1 MIKLTAQVSEA
12 LYKQVEALAAQENL
26 SIDQLVALA
35 LEAQVSTWSSQN
47 YLQERARRGNWE
59 NVQKLLEKV
68 PDVEP
73 EEYDRF

>member
-1 MIKLTAQVSEA
+1 MINLTVQVPES

-26 SIDQLVALA
+26 SIDQLVSITLA
-35 LEAQVSTWSSQN
+35 AQVSAWSNQN
-47 YLQERARRGNWE
+47 YLQERASRGNWE

-73 EEYDRF
+73 EEYDRL

>member
-1 MIKLTAQVSEA
+1 MIKLTAQVSED

-26 SIDQLVALA
+26 SIDQLVSIA
-35 LEAQVSTWSSQN
+35 LEKQISAWSTQN
-47 YLQERARRGNWE
+47 SLQERASRGNWG

-73 EEYDRF
+73 EAYDRL

>member
-1 MIKLTAQVSEA
+1 MIKLTAQVPEA

-26 SIDQLVALA
+26 SIDQLVSIA
-35 LEAQVSTWSSQN
+35 LEAQISAWSTQN

-68 PDVEP
+68 SDVEP
-73 EEYDRF
+73 EEYDRL